1 MQNLIILKVLLLVF
15 SIIFTSQSLAAD
27 RILPLPKPS
36 IDEKTKTKTAKKKEI
51 YPQKKPKK
59 KSEEITKQLLATGI
73 LIRQLH
79 SYKLPNCLR
88 ISIGTKN
95 EMEAV
100 INSLRQMK

>member
-1 MQNLIILKVLLLVF
+1 MEVKSWFEIELKKLNIPVYP
-15 SIIFTSQSLAAD
+15 SEGNFTF
-27 RILPLPKPS
+27 I
-36 IDEKTKTKTAKKKEI
+36 ETTE
-51 YPQKKPKK
+51 K